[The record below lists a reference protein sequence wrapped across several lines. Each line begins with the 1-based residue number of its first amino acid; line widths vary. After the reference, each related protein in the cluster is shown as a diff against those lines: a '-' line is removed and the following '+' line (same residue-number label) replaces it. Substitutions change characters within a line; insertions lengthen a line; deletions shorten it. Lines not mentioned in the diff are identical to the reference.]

1 MTTAQKVNQ
10 LFSLLAE
17 ADYHI
22 GMDKDAV
29 EETYLMDK
37 EAIEFA
43 IQAIYAQ
50 ELNQFGNDAAPGED
64 KLYTQ
69 SDLNNAVTKAITDMS
84 KVLTA
89 KDKAIAKACQLLKD
103 GYCVEC
109 NGLCAFSNEC
119 HIMTDGLTTK
129 KLPCEKSAIE
139 WREYLERS
147 AENDVTRFA

>member
-37 EAIEFA
+37 EALEFA
-43 IQAIYAQ
+43 IKAIYAQ

-69 SDLNNAVTKAITDMS
+69 SDLNNAITKAITDMS
-84 KVLTA
+84 RVLTA

-109 NGLCAFSNEC
+109 NGLCAFTGEC
-119 HIMTDGLTTK
+119 KAMNGTYDGK
-129 KLPCEKSAIE
+129 KFPCEKSAVE

-147 AENDVTRFA
+147 EENENT